1 MHWIKHVLIK
11 SMLFLTKKKQIII
24 GEILQIKL
32 LILSQICYGNPWSTR
47 KAMQS
52 CQSATTPRTLT
63 LNLWLFCFI
72 KRHLFY
78 LMIPQIVCSNF
89 APKKILFNHIL
100 NFTVSIK
107 CGTTVAENNTYFES
121 GGSESGSCS
130 VKICPCSDNICQV
143 NILLS

>member
-1 MHWIKHVLIK
+1 MA
-11 SMLFLTKKKQIII
+11 FLLYK
-24 GEILQIKL
+24 EASL
-32 LILSQICYGNPWSTR
+32 LPNDSTNSLL
-47 KAMQS
+47 KF
-52 CQSATTPRTLT
+52 CQ
-63 LNLWLFCFI
+63 
-72 KRHLFY
+72 
-78 LMIPQIVCSNF
+78 
-89 APKKILFNHIL
+89 KKILFNHIL